1 MAEKHNCWRCEKVVP
16 FLNEGEWA
24 QVEPLILKSVENVKR
39 YRERTGASVSEALGA
54 QRATAALAKF
64 AQLTGYFETDAN
76 AIWHHR
82 RSLYGAVCP
91 SCGELFRTPRARIC
105 AGCGRAAA

>member
-1 MAEKHNCWRCEKVVP
+1 MAESHYCWRCKKVVP
-16 FLNEGEWA
+16 FLNEDEWA
-24 QVEPLILKSVENVKR
+24 QVEPLIRKSVEDVQR
-39 YRERTGASVSEALGA
+39 YREETGAPVSEALGKR
-54 QRATAALAKF
+54 RATASLAKF

-82 RSLYGAVCP
+82 RSNYGSTCA
-91 SCGELFRTPRARIC
+91 SCGELLRTTRARRC